1 MQVDPGKLIVHW
13 SIWLLFGVSPWMMMP
28 KLLAYTSLLDH
39 KQGKNII
46 MFSSMSDVLVVSPQ
60 ADSPVEEGRVG
71 KSIHLLWLQV

>member
-1 MQVDPGKLIVHW
+1 MEHRAT
-13 SIWLLFGVSPWMMMP
+13 IWRIPLDDDA
-28 KLLAYTSLLDH
+28 KRLLAYTSLLDH

>member
-1 MQVDPGKLIVHW
+1 
-13 SIWLLFGVSPWMMMP
+13 MP